1 MCAVLE
7 ISLLT
12 HGVAPFTSACDALYN
27 HGHSRGHERL
37 CGCGSDAFLQQWC
50 TDLNNVHTVHP
61 LLQPLIGHGKVRVHI
76 VIPKLHS
83 DIS

>member
-1 MCAVLE
+1 MVTVE
-7 ISLLT
+7 D
-12 HGVAPFTSACDALYN
+12 TSVFVDVEAMLFFSNGA
-27 HGHSRGHERL
+27 
-37 CGCGSDAFLQQWC
+37 
-50 TDLNNVHTVHP
+50 TDLNNVRTVHP